1 MNDGEKA
8 NIRDLS
14 QMLKKMP
21 QYQKELSKYST
32 HLHLAE
38 DCMNK
43 YQKHVDRLCKVEQV
57 KSQPGGSHYISD
69 TDLIALWCHVILIF
83 LTVRIEV
90 NHCLLRKKTAFL
102 YKLCT
107 NFITF
112 FFFSISECQSKNNL
126 TICKYCVLFSYSV

>member
-57 KSQPGGSHYISD
+57 KSQPGGSHCIFD

-90 NHCLLRKKTAFL
+90 NHCLLRKKNQYFYTSGVQILLDFYEHL
-102 YKLCT
+102 
-107 NFITF
+107 
-112 FFFSISECQSKNNL
+112 
-126 TICKYCVLFSYSV
+126 

>member
-1 MNDGEKA
+1 MISLIVNSVFRQVTKQLKQFAQDKRMNDGEKA

-57 KSQPGGSHYISD
+57 KSIMGNVSVTSVYI
-69 TDLIALWCHVILIF
+69 VISKA
-83 LTVRIEV
+83 VK
-90 NHCLLRKKTAFL
+90 LRRFAITQMKK
-102 YKLCT
+102 
-107 NFITF
+107 
-112 FFFSISECQSKNNL
+112 
-126 TICKYCVLFSYSV
+126 

>member
-57 KSQPGGSHYISD
+57 KSQPGDPQCISD
-69 TDLIALWCHVILIF
+69 TDMIELWCHVILIF

-90 NHCLLRKKTAFL
+90 NHCLLRKKNNIFIQAV
-102 YKLCT
+102 YK
-107 NFITF
+107 F
-112 FFFSISECQSKNNL
+112 
-126 TICKYCVLFSYSV
+126 Y

>member
-1 MNDGEKA
+1 MLLLRQVTKQLKQFAQDKRMNDGEKA

-57 KSQPGGSHYISD
+57 KSQPGGSHCIFD
-69 TDLIALWCHVILIF
+69 TDKIALWCHVILIF
-83 LTVRIEV
+83 F
-90 NHCLLRKKTAFL
+90 N
-102 YKLCT
+102 
-107 NFITF
+107 
-112 FFFSISECQSKNNL
+112 
-126 TICKYCVLFSYSV
+126 CKDRS

>member
-57 KSQPGGSHYISD
+57 KSYPGGSHYIFD
-69 TDLIALWCHVILIF
+69 TDMIELWCHVILIF
-83 LTVRIEV
+83 F
-90 NHCLLRKKTAFL
+90 NRKDR
-102 YKLCT
+102 
-107 NFITF
+107 
-112 FFFSISECQSKNNL
+112 S
-126 TICKYCVLFSYSV
+126 